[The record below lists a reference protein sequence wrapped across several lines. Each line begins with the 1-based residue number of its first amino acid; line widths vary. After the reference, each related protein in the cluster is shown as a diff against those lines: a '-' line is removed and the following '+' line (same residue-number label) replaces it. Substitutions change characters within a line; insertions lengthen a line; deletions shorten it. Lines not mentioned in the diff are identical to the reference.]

1 MAGAVLQRQPEHR
14 HVAVDLAGAEGGE
27 PGERQR
33 DDEDVDEDEVERE
46 QPGEPAHV
54 LDAAVL
60 DHRHVELARQE
71 ERGAAGEQRQR
82 DEGAGL
88 RGAGEEL
95 ESPRRSVS
103 RLVISSRPPNI
114 QNAT

>member
-1 MAGAVLQRQPEHR
+1 MAGAVLERQREHR
-14 HVAVDLAGAEGGE
+14 HVPVDLAGAEDGKA
-27 PGERQR
+27 GERDR

-95 ESPRRSVS
+95 EVAAPLGEAGS
-103 RLVISSRPPNI
+103 
-114 QNAT
+114 